1 MKNRLVSVLAA
12 AIGGCLLMLSGIAHA
27 DEIKVMAT
35 VAVKETFLGLAQ
47 QFEKSSGHKV
57 VPVWSASTDITKRVK
72 AGETADIV
80 IVGAGAIDELITS
93 GKLLSGSR
101 VDLMKSGIGVAVRA
115 GAFKPDISSQEAL
128 KRTLLSARSIGY
140 STGLSGVYL
149 NSLFERMGIA
159 DELKPKLKQAPPASL
174 VGEMV
179 ARGEVEI
186 GFHQVS
192 ELIHVAGI
200 TYLGPLPPEIQQ
212 ITTFSSGIH
221 VGAKDPNAAKAFVEF
236 LHSPSAAPVIKRNGL
251 EPA

>member
-1 MKNRLVSVLAA
+1 MNNGLVNGIATIVGA
-12 AIGGCLLMLSGIAHA
+12 CLLMLAGMAHSG
-27 DEIKVMAT
+27 EIKVMAS
-35 VAVKETFLGLAQ
+35 VALKETFLELVQ
-47 QFEKSSGHKV
+47 HFEKSSEHKV

-72 AGETADIV
+72 AGETADII
-80 IVGAGAIDELITS
+80 IVGTAAIDELINV
-93 GKLLSGSR
+93 GKLHPGSR

-115 GAFKPDISSQEAL
+115 SAPKPNISSQQAL
-128 KRTLLSARSIGY
+128 KQTLLSAKSIGY
-140 STGLSGVYL
+140 STGISGVYM

-159 DELKPKLKQAPPASL
+159 SELKPKLKQAPPASM

-200 TYLGPLPPEIQQ
+200 DYLGPLPPEIQE

-221 VGAKDPNAAKAFVEF
+221 VSAKDLSAAKALVDF
-236 LHSPSAAPVIKRNGL
+236 LNSPSAAPVIKRNGM